1 MKLVKKIIRM
11 FSKPLTT
18 EQKYNLLKLK
28 KLKEHARQRNIQL
41 DQHHN

>member
-28 KLKEHARQRNIQL
+28 KLKEHARQRNTRL